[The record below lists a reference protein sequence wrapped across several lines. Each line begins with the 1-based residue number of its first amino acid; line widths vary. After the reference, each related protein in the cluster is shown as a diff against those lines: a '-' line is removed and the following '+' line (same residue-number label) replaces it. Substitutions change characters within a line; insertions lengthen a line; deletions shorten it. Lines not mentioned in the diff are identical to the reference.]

1 MFKVRGTFIL
11 GNKEERESR
20 GLSMAEV
27 FPNAPITE
35 ALIDIRAELPD
46 NASLANLE
54 KLHDLINAEYPGKKS
69 RKKFEAQI
77 QLKGEQ
83 EPLKTTTFQQD
94 GYFFASQDGKRI
106 VQYRLDGF
114 GFNRLRPY
122 SRWEDLREEAKRAWD
137 IFVAHINPVAVS
149 RLAVRY
155 INSIEIN
162 SKSFDYDDYFTA
174 VPKIPEGLP
183 QELQH
188 FFTRIVVPFPQQGV
202 TAVVIQT
209 PSDKHDPVN
218 TAIILDID
226 VFAEK
231 TLLPEDQRVWGILEE
246 LREIKN
252 EIFFKSITE
261 KTKEL
266 FR

>member
-1 MFKVRGTFIL
+1 MSEVHDTFVLGT
-11 GNKEERESR
+11 KAK
-20 GLSMAEV
+20 AEAWRLQV
-27 FPNAPITE
+27 AEIFRSAPITE
-35 ALIDIRAELPD
+35 AMIDIKAELSGTSLPD
-46 NASLANLE
+46 LE
-54 KLHDLINAEYPGKKS
+54 RLHEMIIAEYPGKKS
-69 RKKFEAQI
+69 RRRFEERI
-77 QLKGEQ
+77 EFKEEEQ
-83 EPLKTTTFQQD
+83 PQRTSTFQPD
-94 GYFFASQDGKRI
+94 GYYFTSADGKRI

-114 GFNRLRPY
+114 TFNRLRPY
-122 SRWEDLREEAKRAWD
+122 SRWEELRDEAKKTWEIYRDHA
-137 IFVAHINPVAVS
+137 NPISVN

-155 INSIEIN
+155 INSIEIP
-162 SKSFDYDDYFTA
+162 SKNFDYDDYFTA

-188 FFTRIVVPFPQQGV
+188 FFTRTVVPFTEQGA

-209 PSDKHDPVN
+209 PSGKPDPIH

-226 VFAEK
+226 VFVQK
-231 TLLPEDQRVWGILEE
+231 SLPPDDERIWEVFEE

-252 EIFFKSITE
+252 RIFFKSIQE